1 MKTKM
6 ILSFALLAML
16 AACSNNDNVKPEDG
30 DKGKVDITQGIEF
43 KVNFKDFN
51 TEKEYAG
58 TRTAGILP
66 LAALRSTLL
75 KPAQRRAINLT
86 PFFTNSLIT
95 AALHSALTKIH
106 TTSAPF
112 AKGTVFMVRCS
123 L

>member
-6 ILSFALLAML
+6 ILSFALLVML

-58 TRTAGILP
+58 TRTTPTSDTISRKTIDLGNNL
-66 LAALRSTLL
+66 LA
-75 KPAQRRAINLT
+75 
-86 PFFTNSLIT
+86 
-95 AALHSALTKIH
+95 
-106 TTSAPF
+106 
-112 AKGTVFMVRCS
+112 
-123 L
+123 